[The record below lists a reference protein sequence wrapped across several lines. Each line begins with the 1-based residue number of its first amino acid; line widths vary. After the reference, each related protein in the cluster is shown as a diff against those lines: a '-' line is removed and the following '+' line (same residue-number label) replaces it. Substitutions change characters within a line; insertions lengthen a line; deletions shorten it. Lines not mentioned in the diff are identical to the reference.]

1 MLPILSWAPISFASS
16 VLFDTTILVLTL
28 AKLRRNLVAKS
39 LVGRQIFRDTL
50 MYFTLTTVTN
60 IVVFS
65 IQMLGSAHEMMKPAA
80 VPYSTVMTVTM
91 GSRVYLNLRLLEQ
104 RRQTEPDN
112 IPLGVPRGQDSA
124 VSAALA
130 HYGQTDA
137 TRPSGQFTV
146 SGPAL
151 WEKAELGPYIGPSI
165 GK

>member
-1 MLPILSWAPISFASS
+1 MHPIVSWAPISFASS
-16 VLFDTTILVLTL
+16 VLFDATVLILTL

-39 LVGRQIFRDTL
+39 LVRRQIFRDTL

-60 IVVFS
+60 IAVLS
-65 IQMLGSAHEMMKPAA
+65 IQALGSAHAMIKPVA

-112 IPLGVPRGQDSA
+112 IPLSVPRSQDSA

-130 HYGQTDA
+130 HHEQSEA
-137 TRPSGQFTV
+137 TRTSGQFTV
-146 SGPAL
+146 SGSAL
-151 WEKAELGPYIGPSI
+151 WEKAELGPYIGPSV
-165 GK
+165 GR